1 MPSSD
6 THDTLS
12 QDTLNQDTLST
23 DEQQFLQRLAEHYTP
38 SPLNPAQQA
47 AFDRKLE
54 ERLASSTRRPFLRP
68 ATILVPAFAALL
80 LWFVLPSQ
88 NTSPPKDLNTHTQPV
103 IVAHSG
109 SAGSAGSDEL
119 DGLDGSARSDGSDEV
134 MANAPDSTS
143 HTNLLTYAYY
153 QSDSYAAEDENED
166 TAFLPDEYVALAD
179 AFELL

>member
-54 ERLASSTRRPFLRP
+54 KRLASSTRRPFLRP

-103 IVAHSG
+103 IVAQNG
-109 SAGSAGSDEL
+109 SAGSAE
-119 DGLDGSARSDGSDEV
+119 SAEPAGSDGSDESTR
-134 MANAPDSTS
+134 NAPDSIS

-166 TAFLPDEYVALAD
+166 TASLPDEYVALAD